1 MDTATRD
8 SSRKR
13 RGVQRSRWAAI
24 GAAVAITLGAGGM
37 VAVNAESS
45 APSSV
50 ITVEPARI
58 LDTRTGVG
66 LSGPFFSGVSQK
78 LQVTGTVPTQPPG
91 NGAPVNT
98 EVVPAGATAVILN
111 ATVVRP
117 STRGFLSIRPGDA
130 SGNPATSNINWAAG
144 GPNIA
149 NSVTVQL
156 PASGQIDIFVNG
168 TVGEVLIDVA
178 GYTVP
183 AAAGPPGPKGDKGD
197 PGPKGDPGVDAIGGV
212 EYSRTAESITVPD
225 SVTVMESIV
234 IDAPQAGIAV
244 VTATAWGDMD
254 QAVSLRCGLSTSS
267 TAFSGDQSANQ
278 YLNNGGE
285 QFDISATRG
294 FEVGAG
300 QTIIYFLCRRDN
312 AGADPTVRDRNMT
325 AVYSANRV

>member
-1 MDTATRD
+1 
-8 SSRKR
+8 
-13 RGVQRSRWAAI
+13 
-24 GAAVAITLGAGGM
+24 M

-78 LQVTGTVPTQPPG
+78 LQVTGIVPTQPPG
-91 NGAPVNT
+91 NAAPVNT
-98 EVVPAGATAVILN
+98 EVVPAGATAVVLN

-130 SGNPATSNINWAAG
+130 TGNPATSNINWAAG

-178 GYTVP
+178 GYMVP

-197 PGPKGDPGVDAIGGV
+197 PGPAGVPGDVVMSHGFGPTTVDNSCCTSFTDLLFADTYTGMSYSSGGGAAQLV
-212 EYSRTAESITVPD
+212 LTGPVSFNGAAGPEYSLRSIEYCVDTFTGTNTQVNVKVSGGNTLGPTGGIATAPGCYNLD
-225 SVTVMESIV
+225 LAGL
-234 IDAPQAGIAV
+234 APQYSYV
-244 VTATAWGDMD
+244 ATFTVGNFG
-254 QAVSLRCGLSTSS
+254 SGLGSVRFIGVQTVWSS
-267 TAFSGDQSANQ
+267 S
-278 YLNNGGE
+278 
-285 QFDISATRG
+285 
-294 FEVGAG
+294 
-300 QTIIYFLCRRDN
+300 
-312 AGADPTVRDRNMT
+312 
-325 AVYSANRV
+325 